1 MESDA
6 SGVLMRSG
14 KGLRWQRLAMSGCER
29 GLTMERKTLFW
40 LLVVAVLFVIWLLVI
55 GPQAVMTL
63 LHLL

>member
-1 MESDA
+1 
-6 SGVLMRSG
+6 
-14 KGLRWQRLAMSGCER
+14 
-29 GLTMERKTLFW
+29 MERKTLFW

>member
-29 GLTMERKTLFW
+29 GLAMEKKTLFW

-55 GPQAVMTL
+55 GPQALTTL